1 MSEFK
6 SKYSREEIT
15 MKGLEIVTHAGEA
28 RSNYVFALKAAKE
41 HNWDKFNE
49 YKKIAENEIV
59 EAHRIQTDLLFN
71 ESNGE
76 YSDITMIML
85 HGQDYLM
92 TAILFGEILET
103 LADIYRE
110 KK

>member
-1 MSEFK
+1 
-6 SKYSREEIT
+6 
-15 MKGLEIVTHAGEA
+15 
-28 RSNYVFALKAAKE
+28 
-41 HNWDKFNE
+41 
-49 YKKIAENEIV
+49 
-59 EAHRIQTDLLFN
+59 
-71 ESNGE
+71 
-76 YSDITMIML
+76 MIML